1 MVVTAYHFT
10 SDKLRDGRPIPAIR
24 EELRHDGRV
33 KICASG
39 LHASR
44 HVFDAL
50 RFAPG
55 HMLHKVECREI
66 VAEEDD
72 KLVCRSRTITTTID
86 ATDVLR
92 RFARKSALEVIH
104 LWDAPDVVRKY
115 LETGDERSRAAASD
129 AARAAAR
136 DAAWDAARDAARDA
150 VRAAARDAA
159 RAAASD
165 AARAAARAAARDAVR
180 DAAWDAAWHALIE
193 KSRRRLA
200 AMVAAEFRRAEQ

>member
-1 MVVTAYHFT
+1 MAVTAYHFT
-10 SDKLRDGRPIPAIR
+10 SDTLRDGRALPAIG

-50 RFAPG
+50 SFAPG

-115 LETGDERSRAAASD
+115 LETGDERLRDAAWSAARDAACSAARDAAWSAACSAAWD
-129 AARAAAR
+129 AARAAA
-136 DAAWDAARDAARDA
+136 WH
-150 VRAAARDAA
+150 
-159 RAAASD
+159 
-165 AARAAARAAARDAVR
+165 
-180 DAAWDAAWHALIE
+180 AAWDAAWAAAWHAARAAAWSAAWAAFNE
-193 KSRRRLA
+193 KSRRRLTT
-200 AMVAAEFRRAEQ
+200 MVAAEFRRAEQ